1 MQSAS
6 QALPPSDRQR
16 ICQAVASAEALTS
29 AEIVPVVATSSGRY
43 DRAEDIVGLW
53 FAALAFAVAWYFW
66 PRHIPETGSWGGGS
80 QWLDLA
86 VYLLSLVG
94 GFVVG
99 AILASK
105 IGWLRRLFTPVAM
118 QRDEVQARA
127 RHVFFD
133 SRVHH
138 TQTRSGLLIYL
149 SLYEHQAVILAD
161 SAIAAKLQ
169 PADLESLC
177 QQLTGSLHDGLPL
190 AEALCQTIAAAGR
203 QLAVIAPREAG
214 DVNELPD
221 ALVILDQA
229 V

>member
-1 MQSAS
+1 MISAS
-6 QALPPSDRQR
+6 QALPPQDRQR
-16 ICQAVASAEALTS
+16 ICQAVASAESATS

-53 FAALAFAVAWYFW
+53 FAAIAMAVAWYFW
-66 PRHIPETGSWGGGS
+66 PQQVHEAGSWGGWPH
-80 QWLDLA
+80 WLDLVVFLA
-86 VYLLSLVG
+86 SLIG
-94 GFVVG
+94 GFLVG

-138 TQTRSGLLIYL
+138 TQTRSGLLIFL

-169 PADLESLC
+169 PADLDTLC
-177 QQLTGSLHDGLPL
+177 QQLTGSLHEGMPL
-190 AEALCQTIAAAGR
+190 ADALCQTIAAAGR
-203 QLAVIAPREAG
+203 QLAAIAPREAS

-229 V
+229 L